1 MKTTYINQNLC
12 FFLLLTAFCVALAST
27 TNAQRL
33 IERNQILNPL
43 ENPSLNVKQGKTMW
57 FSQVGGWGSFGNY
70 AFSRDANHFWYQEL
84 GAYFELY
91 RSGNSTSVAIT
102 TQIEFIADDDN
113 DINFSPRAIFWEEGI
128 LFTSRR
134 DGFFLQAGYYH
145 RCKHDIDNLNL
156 GEERATVFGSAMG
169 RVIIPVSLSRPGDA
183 LFSLRLDY
191 YTITWERRI
200 PRDNFEF
207 EPNIEDLSASL
218 MTNIDWRIRLS
229 DQNFVSFG
237 GYAMTSLYDADLRSS
252 GKISVNIGTDR
263 GIGDVQFGF
272 HLEHLADSGIPV
284 RPKAAT
290 LAGFGIRINTSEA
303 SANGLTPSF
312 LL

>member
-1 MKTTYINQNLC
+1 MNRFNPVFTCT
-12 FFLLLTAFCVALAST
+12 LLLLLIIFAGNVQTSD
-27 TNAQRL
+27 AQRL

-43 ENPSLNVKQGKTMW
+43 ENPSVNIEEGEKKW

-70 AFSRDANHFWYQEL
+70 TFSRDKNHFWYQEL

-91 RSGNSTSVAIT
+91 RSGNSKSIAIT
-102 TQIEFIADDDN
+102 SQIEFIADDDN

-134 DGFFLQAGYYH
+134 SGYFIQAGYYH

-169 RVIIPVSLSRPGDA
+169 RVIIPVSLSSSDDA

-191 YTITWERRI
+191 YTITWERRV
-200 PRDNFEF
+200 PRENLEF
-207 EPNIEDLSASL
+207 EPSIEDLSASL
-218 MTNIDWRIRLS
+218 MTNLDWRIRLS
-229 DQNFVSFG
+229 DQNFINIG
-237 GYAMTSLYDADLRSS
+237 GYAMSSLYDTDLRSS
-252 GKISVNIGTDR
+252 GKIFINIGTDR
-263 GIGDVQFGF
+263 GFGDVQFGF
-272 HLEHLADSGIPV
+272 HLEHLADSGIPA

-290 LAGFGIRINTSEA
+290 LAGFGIRINTSG
-303 SANGLTPSF
+303 SIR
-312 LL
+312 

>member
-1 MKTTYINQNLC
+1 MKRYN
-12 FFLLLTAFCVALAST
+12 LLLTCTILLLLMMFAIKVQPLE
-27 TNAQRL
+27 AQRL

-43 ENPSLNVKQGKTMW
+43 ENPSVNIEEGQKKW

-70 AFSRDANHFWYQEL
+70 AFSRDENHFWYQEL

-91 RSGNSTSVAIT
+91 RSGNSKSVAIT
-102 TQIEFIADDDN
+102 SQIEFIANDDN

-128 LFTSRR
+128 LFTSRQN
-134 DGFFLQAGYYH
+134 GFFLQAGYYH

-169 RVIIPVSLSRPGDA
+169 KVIIPVSISSPQDA

-200 PRDNFEF
+200 PRENLEF

-218 MTNIDWRIRLS
+218 TTNIDWRIRLG
-229 DQNFVSFG
+229 DENFITLG
-237 GYAMTSLYDADLRSS
+237 GYAMMSLYNADLRNS
-252 GKISVNIGTDR
+252 GKIFLNLGTDR
-263 GIGDVQFGF
+263 GFGDVQFGL
-272 HLEHLADSGIPV
+272 HLEQLADSGIPA
-284 RPKAAT
+284 RPRST
-290 LAGFGIRINTSEA
+290 TIAGFGVRINTSG
-303 SANGLTPSF
+303 SIR
-312 LL
+312 